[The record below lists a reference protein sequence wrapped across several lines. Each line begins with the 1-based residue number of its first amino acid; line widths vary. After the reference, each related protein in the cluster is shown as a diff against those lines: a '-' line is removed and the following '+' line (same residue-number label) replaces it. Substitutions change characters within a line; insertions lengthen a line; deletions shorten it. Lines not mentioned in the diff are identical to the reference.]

1 MKLLPFYGLIFSNIL
16 VVFSGFFCLV
26 QAGQFNN
33 GKTFFD
39 RSPLLLDASTT
50 FNEVWVW
57 AAKYYFTI
65 FLPENA
71 GERLKQI
78 VFQQKTSI
86 EMIDFYPEQTIAFIG
101 TRDKRGEALKIQQS
115 QWNPETNSLT
125 VTFDP
130 PVPPGTTITVG
141 LKPFRNPSVSGTYL
155 FGVTVFPEGAIATPM
170 YLGVGRLNFY
180 KNYW

>member
-1 MKLLPFYGLIFSNIL
+1 MKILRLYGFVLTNLLISYSFLLLPAH
-16 VVFSGFFCLV
+16 
-26 QAGQFNN
+26 AGQFSS

-39 RSPLLLDASTT
+39 RPPLLLDASTT

-65 FLPENA
+65 FVPDNA
-71 GERLKQI
+71 GEPLKQVI
-78 VFQQKTSI
+78 FQQKPSP
-86 EMIDFYPEQTIAFIG
+86 EMIDFYPEKTIVFIG
-101 TRDKRGEALKIQQS
+101 TRYERGEALTIQQS
-115 QWNPETNSLT
+115 QWNPDTNSLT

-130 PVPPGTTITVG
+130 PISPGTTITVG
-141 LKPFRNPSVSGTYL
+141 LKPFQNPSVAGTYL
-155 FGVTVFPEGAIATPM
+155 FGVTVFPEGAISSPM